1 MAKLIVKSPY
11 LKCTGGAA
19 VGAEGYLRYIG
30 TREHVQKLMDD
41 RPPTR
46 KQEQLIAKLRRDFP
60 DVAQLDE
67 YTDYA
72 EHPDKAHAS
81 ALIAMVLKS
90 NWDAAKRSDVY
101 MRYIATRPRA
111 ERIASHGLFGDEEF
125 VNLDGAMEELN
136 AYTGNVWTHIISLK
150 REDAARLGYDNAN
163 AWRDLLRARRND
175 IAAAMKIPPGDFRW
189 YAAFHDEGDHPHVHM
204 MAWSVK
210 PGQAYLSRDGIRQ
223 IRSQLTGDIFKQEL
237 LQLYEQKSVSRDG
250 LVSEARGAMLDL
262 VRQMQTGVCYHPEAE
277 KLMAEL
283 ARKLETVGGKK
294 SYGYLPKPL
303 KKLVDEIVD
312 QMERL
317 PAVRDCYDRWLELQG
332 QVDDFYKDESRE
344 RLRLSAQKEFRAIQN
359 AVIKEAEHIRLGGL
373 SFEDESVPQ
382 RDEPDDDV
390 PADRS
395 LWRIVDDVY
404 DDTLPL
410 AERDGAVEELKSWA
424 EDGNAPAQYFLGKL
438 YRDGGIVIPDALLA
452 ADWFYKASEQM
463 PLAQYALG
471 KLYLSESDDVR
482 NPKLGMEWLEYAAE
496 HGSHCAAYRAG
507 KEYLRGE
514 FAKRDVSKAVSYLD
528 SAACDGN
535 SYAQYLLGKLY
546 LEGREIHQNKET
558 ARYWLTQSTNQG
570 NGYAQFLLDHIDS
583 VQPPSV
589 LLAATHLLHNMAN
602 IFRDNSLPKTG
613 NIGFRIDKKRLQ
625 KLRDKRIA
633 LGHKPDDHEESQW
646 PSMSM

>member
-1 MAKLIVKSPY
+1 
-11 LKCTGGAA
+11 
-19 VGAEGYLRYIG
+19 
-30 TREHVQKLMDD
+30 
-41 RPPTR
+41 
-46 KQEQLIAKLRRDFP
+46 
-60 DVAQLDE
+60 
-67 YTDYA
+67 
-72 EHPDKAHAS
+72 
-81 ALIAMVLKS
+81 
-90 NWDAAKRSDVY
+90 
-101 MRYIATRPRA
+101 
-111 ERIASHGLFGDEEF
+111 
-125 VNLDGAMEELN
+125 
-136 AYTGNVWTHIISLK
+136 
-150 REDAARLGYDNAN
+150 
-163 AWRDLLRARRND
+163 
-175 IAAAMKIPPGDFRW
+175 
-189 YAAFHDEGDHPHVHM
+189 
-204 MAWSVK
+204 
-210 PGQAYLSRDGIRQ
+210 
-223 IRSQLTGDIFKQEL
+223 
-237 LQLYEQKSVSRDG
+237 
-250 LVSEARGAMLDL
+250 
-262 VRQMQTGVCYHPEAE
+262 
-277 KLMAEL
+277 
-283 ARKLETVGGKK
+283 
-294 SYGYLPKPL
+294 
-303 KKLVDEIVD
+303 
-312 QMERL
+312 
-317 PAVRDCYDRWLELQG
+317 
-332 QVDDFYKDESRE
+332 
-344 RLRLSAQKEFRAIQN
+344 
-359 AVIKEAEHIRLGGL
+359 
-373 SFEDESVPQ
+373 
-382 RDEPDDDV
+382 
-390 PADRS
+390 
-395 LWRIVDDVY
+395 
-404 DDTLPL
+404 
-410 AERDGAVEELKSWA
+410 
-424 EDGNAPAQYFLGKL
+424 
-438 YRDGGIVIPDALLA
+438 VIPDALLA